1 MKKWILIASMI
12 MSPASWAAD
21 VFVGGHGG
29 LLGLGVEVGLD
40 FGKTRVRAQLNQ
52 YDIDETDDYDGI
64 DYDITL
70 DLESFGV
77 LVDYAP
83 FDGAFYLTAGLYDN
97 GTEISGDA
105 DVTNAEI
112 GDVVLPGDNT
122 VYTDVGFDGTAPYLG
137 LGWRFM
143 NNGKDKSGLGVSV
156 DLGVYMNGDPDVEV
170 TTSDETFNATFED
183 DIAKEEQAIEDDLDD
198 VEMLPVAKIGL
209 SWYF

>member
-1 MKKWILIASMI
+1 MKKWILMASVI

-21 VFVGGHGG
+21 VFVEGHGG

-40 FGKTRVRAQLNQ
+40 FGKMRLRAQLNE
-52 YDIDETDDYDGI
+52 YDIDETSDYDGI
-64 DYDITL
+64 DYDVTL

-97 GTEISGDA
+97 GTAIAGDA
-105 DVTNAEI
+105 DVTNAQI
-112 GDVVLPGDNT
+112 GDVTLVGDNT
-122 VYTDVGFDGTAPYLG
+122 VFTDVGFDGTAPYAG
-137 LGWRFM
+137 LGWRFL
-143 NNGKDKSGLGVSV
+143 NGKDKSGLGVSV
-156 DLGVYMNGDPDVEV
+156 DLGVYMNGDPEVDV
-170 TTSDETFNATFED
+170 TTSNPTFNATFQD

-198 VEMLPVAKIGL
+198 VEMLPVAKFGL